1 MLRETEIDKD
11 ELIRQTKE
19 ITAGLINAAQQFIK
33 FYREYQNSVINE
45 DDLID
50 AVEPLNREIGQLYF
64 QQGDLPCPPKEIN
77 EWASINSQ
85 LAATIHDFTLY
96 YSKKHIGK
104 WTSENR
110 IYLMNSSIKRYEAD
124 LEALRRLEETI

>member
-11 ELIRQTKE
+11 ELIRRTKE
-19 ITAGLINAAQQFIK
+19 ITVELINAAQQFIQ

-45 DDLID
+45 EELID
-50 AVEPLNREIGQLYF
+50 AVEPLNSKIGQLYF
-64 QQGDLPCPPKEIN
+64 QQSDLPCPPKELN
-77 EWASINSQ
+77 EWASINAQ
-85 LAATIHDFTLY
+85 LAGTIHDFTLY
-96 YSKKHIGK
+96 YSKKHVGK

-124 LEALRRLEETI
+124 LEALSKLEEKI